1 MAGAGTASLQD
12 EVKKLDDLLM
22 AEAAQQTKSDAQL
35 ANLRALYKRRYKSLE
50 LRAAKGADE
59 LPFWYCQ
66 FLADAHIAKEP
77 EDQWQFWLWSGGGA
91 AYMVH
96 SFRKAH
102 ALMKAKAPTT
112 SPEVAVELRAL
123 WDLTDL
129 QMKKA
134 DYYARRLRARGA
146 AAALV
151 APAAYLAWARMRKRD
166 KGSCS

>member
-1 MAGAGTASLQD
+1 MAGAGTASLHD
-12 EVKKLDDLLM
+12 EVKELGDLLR

-35 ANLRALYKRRYKSLE
+35 ANLRVLYKRKSKSLE
-50 LRAAKGADE
+50 LRAAK
-59 LPFWYCQ
+59 
-66 FLADAHIAKEP
+66 
-77 EDQWQFWLWSGGGA
+77 GGGA

-112 SPEVAVELRAL
+112 SPEIANELRAL

-134 DYYARRLRARGA
+134 DYYARQFRARGA

-151 APAAYLAWARMRKRD
+151 APAAYLAWARMRKSE
-166 KGSCS
+166 GCS